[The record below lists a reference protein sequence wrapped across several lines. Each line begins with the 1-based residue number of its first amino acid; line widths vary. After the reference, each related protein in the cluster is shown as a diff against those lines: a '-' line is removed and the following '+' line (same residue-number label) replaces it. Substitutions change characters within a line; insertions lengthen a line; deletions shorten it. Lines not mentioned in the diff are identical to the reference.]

1 MDEIKFIIFQRK
13 GHEIDLSDPKI
24 KEEFLPKNFE
34 EISNDQNIIG
44 MISSSEVRKRI
55 TLLRN
60 TDEREIEKE
69 NNDIMDVQ
77 KEKQDYAISQSKE
90 YSGIVGLVTKSTV
103 QYIKDNKLYW

>member
-1 MDEIKFIIFQRK
+1 
-13 GHEIDLSDPKI
+13 
-24 KEEFLPKNFE
+24 
-34 EISNDQNIIG
+34 

-55 TLLRN
+55 SLLRN

-103 QYIKDNKLYW
+103 QYIKDNKLY